1 MPTSMRPGHAVA
13 ALGAVVLAAALWLP
27 WYEVHVPEALGRE
40 LGEATQTAPLLGQ
53 LMQELAAAIPADLTV
68 TAWQAFD
75 VADVFLAVACAHVLF
90 VLVFG
95 ASSPG
100 AAAKLALA
108 AGCAAAGLVALKL
121 ASPPGPDGMLDV
133 RHGAWV
139 ALLGA
144 LLIAAGGFLARD
156 APAAA
161 APPPAPPLAEHP
173 PTGGTALPWDAGA
186 STPPPGR

>member
-13 ALGAVVLAAALWLP
+13 ALGAVLLAVALWLP
-27 WYEVHVPEALGRE
+27 WYELHLPETLGGE
-40 LGEATQTAPLLGQ
+40 LGEATRTAPLLGQ
-53 LMQELAAAIPADLTV
+53 LMQEIAAAIPAELTV

-75 VADVFLAVACAHVLF
+75 FADVFLAVACAHVLF
-90 VLVFG
+90 VVVLG
-95 ASSPG
+95 SSSPD

-108 AGCAAAGLVALKL
+108 AGCVAAGLVALKL

-144 LLIAAGGFLARD
+144 LLIAAGGFLARQ

-161 APPPAPPLAEHP
+161 ATPPAPPSTEP
-173 PTGGTALPWDAGA
+173 PPRGGTELPWDAGA